1 MDRDTQFV
9 ERLRFFDGQ
18 QLFAS
23 DLQGIEASDR
33 ELRWLHNRSLH
44 QPGVGNGYAVAGRK
58 GDREVVIQEG
68 YALNAD
74 GAEIVLHKP
83 QVEQVPPVSG
93 EPDGGPA
100 YFDLTVSYPSDD
112 DLEEAETREGVCLP
126 RGVVRLR
133 ERPVFCW
140 VRLRL
145 DANRTL
151 RAVNDRHAL
160 EIQTGM
166 KIVLARAEV
175 LNCRLN
181 ADITIAL
188 RRRAR
193 PPRQPVIRCQTQA
206 VDWDFWDYQRE
217 VRPDGIPEGPTEVE
231 RVFLGFKKLI
241 DTTAAGFRVTPCYS
255 ARITGERPLVV
266 TLPDESPFLL
276 LDGPAY
282 IDQPTPASFSCH
294 VPAVVLFGQMRFD
307 DAVTD
312 QVRKR
317 WALTW
322 LGIED

>member
-23 DLQGIEASDR
+23 DLQAIEASDR
-33 ELRWLHNRSLH
+33 DLRWLHNRSLH

-68 YALNAD
+68 YALNAA
-74 GAEIVLHKP
+74 GAEIVLREP

-100 YFDLTVSYPSDD
+100 YFDLTVSYPGDD
-112 DLEEAETREGVCLP
+112 ELEEAETREGVCLP

-151 RAVNDRHAL
+151 RAVNERHAL

-181 ADITIAL
+181 ADLAIAL

-193 PPRQPVIRCQTQA
+193 PPRQPVIRCETVPVA
-206 VDWDFWDYQRE
+206 WDFWDYERD
-217 VRPDGIPEGPTEVE
+217 VPVPEGLSTKE
-231 RVFLGFKKLI
+231 RVFLGFKRLI

-255 ARITGERPLVV
+255 ARVTGERPLVV
-266 TLPDESPFLL
+266 ELDDEFTFAL

-282 IDQPTPASFSCH
+282 IDQPTPTGFSCH
-294 VPAVVLFGQMRFD
+294 IPAVVLEGTMKFD
-307 DAVTD
+307 EAVTD
-312 QVRKR
+312 RVRDR

-322 LGIED
+322 LAIED

>member
-9 ERLRFFDGQ
+9 ERLHFFDGQ

-23 DLQGIEASDR
+23 DLQAIEASDR
-33 ELRWLHNRSLH
+33 DLRREHNRTLH
-44 QPGVGNGYAVAGRK
+44 RSGVGNGYAVSGRK
-58 GDREVVIQEG
+58 GDREVVVQEG
-68 YALNAD
+68 YALDAA
-74 GAEIVLHKP
+74 GAEIVLREP

-93 EPDGGPA
+93 EPGGGPA

-112 DLEEAETREGVCLP
+112 ELEEAETREGVCLP
-126 RGVVRLR
+126 RGVVLLR

-151 RAVNDRHAL
+151 RAVNQRHAL

-181 ADITIAL
+181 ADLAIAL

-193 PPRQPVIRCQTQA
+193 PPRQPVIRCETVA
-206 VDWDFWDYQRE
+206 VAWEFWDYERE
-217 VRPDGIPEGPTEVE
+217 VPSPGIESPNTKE
-231 RVFLGFKKLI
+231 RVFLGFQQLI
-241 DTTAAGFRVTPCYS
+241 DTTTAGFRATPCYS
-255 ARITGERPLVV
+255 ARVTGERPLVV
-266 TLPDESPFLL
+266 QLNNRFAFALV
-276 LDGPAY
+276 DGPAY
-282 IDQPTPASFSCH
+282 IDQPTRTGFSCRIP
-294 VPAVVLFGQMRFD
+294 VVVLEGTMRFEE
-307 DAVTD
+307 AVTD
-312 QVRKR
+312 RVRDR

-322 LGIED
+322 LAIED